1 MDSAQVGILKK
12 TNEVSFRSLLEGG
25 HCRTLEAKV
34 SLEVLGDLTNQTLE
48 GQLPDQEF
56 GGFLVA
62 TDLTKSNSSWPVT
75 MRLLHS
81 SSSGGTLPGGLGGEL
96 FPWGLATGRFTSSLL
111 GTSHFDQKHLS
122 GDSLKNAEKLK
133 SMSDDDASGA
143 GRSVLIQIFP
153 P

>member
-1 MDSAQVGILKK
+1 MDGAQVGVLEK

-81 SSSGGTLPGGLGGEL
+81 SSSWGTLPGCLGGEL
-96 FPWGLATGRFTSSLL
+96 FPWGLSTGGFTSSLL
-111 GTSHFDQKHLS
+111 GTSHFNQKHLS
-122 GDSLKNAEKLK
+122 GDSLKTL
-133 SMSDDDASGA
+133 
-143 GRSVLIQIFP
+143 RS
-153 P
+153 